1 MMQASYVSMTLSSS
15 SGSTATNTVKFNDP
29 SKGHG
34 SWYIVTTVNSN
45 TSYPE
50 SIISCISSL
59 TSKDFTIKVKR
70 IASVSG
76 GSPTV
81 FVNYIAIKYY

>member
-1 MMQASYVSMTLSSS
+1 MQAGNVSMSLSNS

-34 SWYIVTTVNSN
+34 SWYIVTTVNSS
-45 TSYPE
+45 TTYPE
-50 SIISCISSL
+50 TVISCISSL

-70 IASVSG
+70 IASVG
-76 GSPTV
+76 GGNPV
-81 FVNYIAIKYY
+81 VYVNYIAIKYY

>member
-1 MMQASYVSMTLSSS
+1 MQAGYVSMNVSSS
-15 SGSTATNTVKFNDP
+15 SGSTATSTVKFNDP

-34 SWYIVTTVNSN
+34 SWYIVTTVSSQ
-45 TSYPE
+45 TTYPE
-50 SIISCISSL
+50 TVISCISSL

-76 GSPTV
+76 GNPTV
-81 FVNYIAIKYY
+81 HVNYIAIKYY